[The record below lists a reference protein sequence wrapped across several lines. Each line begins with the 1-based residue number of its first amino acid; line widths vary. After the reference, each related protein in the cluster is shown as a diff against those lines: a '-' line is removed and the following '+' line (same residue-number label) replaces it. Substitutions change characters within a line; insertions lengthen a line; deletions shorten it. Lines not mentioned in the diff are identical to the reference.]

1 MASRI
6 AACSISSTTTR
17 GGCTFEM
24 LCNGSVQSYACDNLV
39 DITRTEDIEH
49 AVRIISKHLD
59 RCVQS
64 IETER
69 GKLKQFYIGKTH
81 VRKKKGKRAKRFNHM
96 TRPTWRLAGGING
109 RFKEHRDA
117 GYGRDG
123 LVVLTVVTKEAIDTD
138 IRRNK
143 PNLHQEDYALGLESR
158 LIQKYMKNDPRLANN
173 TLATGGRDRSP
184 SVGYPI
190 YMAFEVEDSETSDS
204 EDSTSESTATDQA
217 SDEDSDKDSDEV
229 SDLSN
234 PESDENGDEFDS
246 SDTDEDSNEEKND
259 GSGSDEDSNEEYYEI
274 IYSI

>member
-1 MASRI
+1 MEKCA
-6 AACSISSTTTR
+6 TTR

-24 LCNGSVQSYACDNLV
+24 LCKGSVQSYACNNLV
-39 DITRTEDIEH
+39 DITRAEDIEH
-49 AVRIISKHLD
+49 AVQIISEHLD

-64 IETER
+64 IEKKR
-69 GKLKQFYIGKTH
+69 GKLKRFYIGKTH
-81 VRKKKGKRAKRFNHM
+81 VRKMKGKKAKCFDHM
-96 TRPTWRLAGGING
+96 TRSTWRLDGGING
-109 RFKEHRDA
+109 RFKKHRDA
-117 GYGRDG
+117 GYDG
-123 LVVLTVVTKEAIDTD
+123 LVVLTVVTKEAIDAD

-158 LIQKYMKNDPRLANN
+158 LIQKYMKSDPRLANN
-173 TLATGGRDRSP
+173 TLATGGRDRTP

-234 PESDENGDEFDS
+234 PESDESGDEFDS
-246 SDTDEDSNEEKND
+246 SDTDKDSNEEKND